1 MSWKLKT
8 QNGQVGKPENKTL
21 LKKRRR
27 GRGERKCLIVKT
39 NVVKLELLVRR
50 MGPSVLSTHFQC
62 SVQ

>member
-21 LKKRRR
+21 LKKKKKRKR
-27 GRGERKCLIVKT
+27 GKKCLIVKT
-39 NVVKLELLVRR
+39 NVVKLEALVRR
-50 MGPSVLSTHFQC
+50 MGPSVLSAHFQC

>member
-39 NVVKLELLVRR
+39 NVVKLEALVRR
-50 MGPSVLSTHFQC
+50 MGPSVLSAHFQC